1 MQFLSLQMENSVF
14 SFRLVLNLEATLYI
28 SSKAH
33 YSEALTLAVPHRLD
47 DMVLHAEDDSSQDD
61 CSKRGFR
68 NECTVGH
75 EEGQTEDDQSPS
87 VDTTKR
93 CLHSTCRV
101 HCCTGERSSCRHS
114 LHKRPNY
121 VTEPKSNHFLA
132 GIYWFAT
139 G

>member
-75 EEGQTEDDQSPS
+75 
-87 VDTTKR
+87 
-93 CLHSTCRV
+93 
-101 HCCTGERSSCRHS
+101 
-114 LHKRPNY
+114 
-121 VTEPKSNHFLA
+121 
-132 GIYWFAT
+132 
-139 G
+139 